1 MGKGKRGRFE
11 AERVTAFPLMS
22 RGHTHVCYV
31 QYIIVGIA
39 AYRLA
44 TLGYYTPTDAFA
56 ARVQREV
63 SSDLAGVTSVTSVI
77 SVGFPTRWEVP
88 RRT

>member
-22 RGHTHVCYV
+22 RGHTYYMCYV

-39 AYRLA
+39 ACRLA

-63 SSDLAGVTSVTSVI
+63 SSDLAGGTA
-77 SVGFPTRWEVP
+77 
-88 RRT
+88 